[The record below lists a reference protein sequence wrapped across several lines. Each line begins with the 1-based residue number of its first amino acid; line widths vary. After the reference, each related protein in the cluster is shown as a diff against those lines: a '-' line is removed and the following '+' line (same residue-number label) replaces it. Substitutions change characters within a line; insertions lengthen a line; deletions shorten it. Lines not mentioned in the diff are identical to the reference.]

1 MYNETTKNKIR
12 RYAESAKAAL
22 VFGHGVHTT
31 ERKFVVERDQAIVF
45 LAPIGVKLSVR
56 SITKRFYEIFSN
68 SQRIKDYVT
77 EKLTAGPQFM
87 KGWQTRTYGPGTLCP
102 DLWLEFSDKNWPS
115 MGIVPL
121 PLRAQ
126 LRAYS
131 PKVATSLVHLV
142 GSTKVYAN
150 LPLAGAKTWLSAAT
164 KGVKGLVFVIACRSV
179 KAGTDATT
187 RMIEHEKAQKML
199 KRKRA
204 AASENQAT
212 KKQKTKNQ
220 KLEDA
225 EKRKQLL
232 ARLEALKQKI
242 RVRK

>member
-12 RYAESAKAAL
+12 RYAESARTAL

-68 SQRIKDYVT
+68 SQRIKEYVT
-77 EKLTAGPQFM
+77 EKLPAVPQFM

-102 DLWLEFSDKNWPS
+102 DLWLEFSDQNWPS

-131 PKVATSLVHLV
+131 PKIATSLVHLV
-142 GSTKVYAN
+142 GSTKVYAK
-150 LPLAGAKTWLSAAT
+150 LPLSGAKTWMSAAT

-179 KAGTDATT
+179 KGGNDATT
-187 RMIEHEKAQKML
+187 RMAAHEKAQKML

-204 AASENQAT
+204 PASENQAS

-242 RVRK
+242 RVRR